1 MKERLKIKR
10 KRWTLK
16 SRNVYSSVRMVWYS
30 TFSAQDLEILW
41 QLRQDTKGSGLTL
54 SKCKQVFKEISKK
67 EIPQLKK
74 NVGKVVFQISVAAF
88 QLKCFMPVLTLNQ
101 QISEVDSNLEK
112 TSVWL
117 ISPSRSS
124 PCVTLECW
132 QCSVYLNHSL
142 DGWWMTTFTW
152 RFAMDFMKIRS
163 LRSCSGLSL
172 IKRAGS
178 LSTTQRPKSFFQWK
192 SVQELSQSPGL
203 GDAAGLKTWASIQ
216 GPSLRFH

>member
-1 MKERLKIKR
+1 
-10 KRWTLK
+10 
-16 SRNVYSSVRMVWYS
+16 
-30 TFSAQDLEILW
+30 
-41 QLRQDTKGSGLTL
+41 
-54 SKCKQVFKEISKK
+54 
-67 EIPQLKK
+67 
-74 NVGKVVFQISVAAF
+74 
-88 QLKCFMPVLTLNQ
+88 MPVLTLNQ

-178 LSTTQRPKSFFQWK
+178 LSTTQRPKSFFPVEECPRTK
-192 SVQELSQSPGL
+192 SVSWIRRCCRAENMSQHPRAKPAVPLVTTYPDS
-203 GDAAGLKTWASIQ
+203 KSKSI
-216 GPSLRFH
+216 PTDSHVKMLF